1 MCAAV
6 WFRLIRSGDVQRNGR
21 LSIPAHVDRPL
32 AGGTHWWCG
41 RKHRSPRARRLVRH
55 DRAVCSEHVA
65 VMGRGGVITWEAEI
79 SQVSCA
85 GGECYVPRL
94 ASGLGR
100 GLLDPGSQ
108 TVKRNQFV
116 RNRTIEGKTRMATLL
131 AHTST
136 SVWTSYKLT
145 IKSHKKNL

>member
-1 MCAAV
+1 MV
-6 WFRLIRSGDVQRNGR
+6 RNRNKRLCSVVQRCDFVWSGAVTCNGR

-32 AGGTHWWCG
+32 TGGTHSWCG

-116 RNRTIEGKTRMATLL
+116 RNRTRGKNKNGNVCWRIQVLL
-131 AHTST
+131 CELRT
-136 SVWTSYKLT
+136 
-145 IKSHKKNL
+145 N